1 MTNAED
7 QPLYRR
13 LFWRA
18 NRSSSGSRL
27 MNFSSGVAQ
36 AYAIT
41 PRIIGTKKNP
51 KRPGTWD
58 SCWLVWTRRQ
68 GRRGDRG
75 CRPVHSDRRTHDE
88 RFGFNHELHRKR
100 RRFPRTRCGR
110 MAAAK
115 LMQAS
120 ELSQFVIE
128 PNRSSLVL
136 QSDWTGPA
144 PPFPRSPCRLVQKR
158 QQEPRA

>member
-88 RFGFNHELHRKR
+88 RLVSITNCDNSLACINF
-100 RRFPRTRCGR
+100 
-110 MAAAK
+110 AAAMRPH
-115 LMQAS
+115 LVRGNRLRLRCQALEVTAAHGGGGPPS
-120 ELSQFVIE
+120 VQITPASKT
-128 PNRSSLVL
+128 
-136 QSDWTGPA
+136 QSWFLLARGDARG
-144 PPFPRSPCRLVQKR
+144 
-158 QQEPRA
+158 